1 MNPRDVEAFF
11 ARLGYTF
18 NSLPKHPFKKEWADI
33 KHAIEPHFYGNIPT
47 ALEKAFPNEDPAI
60 AEYRKGIYSA
70 KTMSPVV
77 KATTELL
84 RLLSSSKHSVY
95 FENENMQQWYENAS
109 YMDKDVFSYFFDVI
123 LPYRV
128 LDPNAVGV
136 VIPNG
141 RGIEEDNVKVDVEF
155 NIIPSSRIVFN
166 DPDVPM
172 LIYKG
177 TIAPKYQSPLIA
189 STNNTYYIITDEFY
203 GEIVE
208 GVLTPIYYHNS
219 GKRPWF
225 TLGGRAVPFYDN
237 QGHQYIV
244 FQSDF
249 SAAVPY
255 LNDAAV
261 YDNQEKSIMTSSAFP
276 LRFTEGMSC
285 DACAGNGW
293 YYDQTANDEKATCKK
308 CSGTGKKLSFSPL
321 GIYNVVEPAKI
332 VPVDEGKSTFQDP
345 IKYYSP
351 DPGIIQIVNTKSESA
366 LTKAEQVL
374 NINRSLLSA
383 QSGVAKEMDREPE
396 YIEVAKIS
404 TAMYGHY
411 RHFLQIVQAI
421 RFMDYES
428 TVTVNEPVSFD
439 LKTEVEL
446 MAEFKSTQEGMPDS
460 IRLEAFLRLVNER
473 YAQDKIA
480 RKLAEICVDYT
491 IFVLYTSAEL
501 NERLASGTIV
511 KGDIIKANYVY
522 QAVSDLYYS
531 NQLNLFEEPVETFAS
546 IRTKIDTYLNKLIE
560 NLGSVNIE
568 DMEDIDLNDDP
579 EL

>member
-1 MNPRDVEAFF
+1 MVTRTVSYRLRAAAPQPIKGQCPTGVDPNPGTVGYVLQTFLAEQNTTDSCEDQDQLLCSTDM
-11 ARLGYTF
+11 LGLGGDFVSASYTAQRF
-18 NSLPKHPFKKEWADI
+18 LDDE
-33 KHAIEPHFYGNIPT
+33 G
-47 ALEKAFPNEDPAI
+47 
-60 AEYRKGIYSA
+60 
-70 KTMSPVV
+70 
-77 KATTELL
+77 ELL
-84 RLLSSSKHSVY
+84 FV
-95 FENENMQQWYENAS
+95 A
-109 YMDKDVFSYFFDVI
+109 
-123 LPYRV
+123 
-128 LDPNAVGV
+128 
-136 VIPNG
+136 
-141 RGIEEDNVKVDVEF
+141 
-155 NIIPSSRIVFN
+155 
-166 DPDVPM
+166 
-172 LIYKG
+172 
-177 TIAPKYQSPLIA
+177 
-189 STNNTYYIITDEFY
+189 
-203 GEIVE
+203 
-208 GVLTPIYYHNS
+208 
-219 GKRPWF
+219 
-225 TLGGRAVPFYDN
+225 
-237 QGHQYIV
+237 
-244 FQSDF
+244 
-249 SAAVPY
+249 
-255 LNDAAV
+255 
-261 YDNQEKSIMTSSAFP
+261 
-276 LRFTEGMSC
+276 TES
-285 DACAGNGW
+285 
-293 YYDQTANDEKATCKK
+293 
-308 CSGTGKKLSFSPL
+308 
-321 GIYNVVEPAKI
+321 
-332 VPVDEGKSTFQDP
+332 
-345 IKYYSP
+345 
-351 DPGIIQIVNTKSESA
+351 
-366 LTKAEQVL
+366 
-374 NINRSLLSA
+374 
-383 QSGVAKEMDREPE
+383 REPE